1 MQPVLQNSE
10 EENVLVHPI
19 PLEDLPVNVKVFPR
33 KSGGWS
39 YVIGT
44 AHVSHVSVEHVK
56 DLIHTVHPD
65 TVVIELCKGRLGVL
79 LQQEEQ
85 EKNKDEESVWKK
97 FGDGVKNKNG
107 SQIFHILLAR
117 AVSSMTADLKI
128 ESGSELRAAAVEGMK
143 IGARIIL
150 GDRPIGI
157 TFKRTWA
164 RLSFWEKTKILFT
177 CLYVLVVGM
186 KIDAEEVE
194 KIKNGD
200 FITEMVE
207 ELASKYP
214 GTTETIINERD
225 KFLTGS
231 LRDCPGNIVVGV
243 VGLGHLSGIETY
255 WDKEIDRLSLLTVPE
270 SKKSNYFRYIT
281 LTVAGAIS
289 IGSICVIKYLFY

>member
-1 MQPVLQNSE
+1 MGNSE

-143 IGARIIL
+143 I
-150 GDRPIGI
+150 
-157 TFKRTWA
+157 
-164 RLSFWEKTKILFT
+164 
-177 CLYVLVVGM
+177 
-186 KIDAEEVE
+186 DAEEVE

-289 IGSICVIKYLFY
+289 IGSIACVIKY